1 MNLVNGISII
11 NLSIY
16 SDYSIRLALKLTI
29 INVFLFILLTEFPRW
44 NSISP
49 IAYFN
54 SINACIFLARTI
66 HTISN

>member
-29 INVFLFILLTEFPRW
+29 INVFLFILLTEFPR
-44 NSISP
+44 
-49 IAYFN
+49 
-54 SINACIFLARTI
+54 
-66 HTISN
+66 